1 MKGNEFTGIN
11 QSGSS
16 ILRSMI
22 VVVVTPIPGV
32 LQTPEVV
39 LPLEAAPEVGW
50 RLQDLKGE
58 FDKAESAWKGGNDA
72 IRYSSTGEM
81 LFGRRDRRDR
91 VSSSY
96 ISGSQRKVYRYL
108 PSWSEVPGRCSWSK
122 SRNLERVRSGLD
134 VTNKQGVSSHPLNR
148 GIKTTKAR
156 AGDERIGYSPSR
168 SLVLFVV
175 LV

>member
-1 MKGNEFTGIN
+1 
-11 QSGSS
+11 
-16 ILRSMI
+16 MI

-81 LFGRRDRRDR
+81 RVGR
-91 VSSSY
+91 
-96 ISGSQRKVYRYL
+96 
-108 PSWSEVPGRCSWSK
+108 
-122 SRNLERVRSGLD
+122 
-134 VTNKQGVSSHPLNR
+134 
-148 GIKTTKAR
+148 
-156 AGDERIGYSPSR
+156 R
-168 SLVLFVV
+168 SLVDV
-175 LV
+175 LGPSPGTWSEFDPD